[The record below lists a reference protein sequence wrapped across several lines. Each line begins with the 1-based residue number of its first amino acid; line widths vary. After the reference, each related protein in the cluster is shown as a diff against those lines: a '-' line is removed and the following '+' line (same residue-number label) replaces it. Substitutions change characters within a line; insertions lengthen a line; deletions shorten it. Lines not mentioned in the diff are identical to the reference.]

1 MAMYTFFLLL
11 LTSLLHN
18 LTLPSKAHL
27 SKARQV
33 AEKIHVALAVDSK
46 SARDGVIVAASVV
59 NSAFVPE
66 NVVFHVVTTGVD
78 MTYAESLATEFK
90 EHLKSCL
97 PVVASH
103 EQYEVKP
110 FVLPRERGFGAQL
123 DRMKTVSMGGSS
135 HWNSDSGA
143 DMVRFYLPEIFP
155 HLERI
160 LYIDNDVI
168 VSCCLEEVWSTHI
181 PDGKAV
187 GIALDDLKWATT
199 TQFQRHYNASHPIVY
214 NSIRRSYSNEPLSQ
228 DEFLKALPR
237 YPNDGVLLFDVK
249 KYTNYSILARAEEV
263 AMLNNKDGVYVV
275 GLGTQ
280 QFTVLSMHDK
290 WVELTPRANLRR
302 FPDMA
307 RGYLMWFYYN
317 GFVHSAGQHKPRKFC
332 SEGSDNEHQRGQ
344 PVLCILICPQTSFYL
359 HPIMIFLGMYTSWVT
374 NVRYLSQ
381 NCPSARMVHNDYHC
395 SSHLPS
401 VSNLSSFMGEVKTI
415 ISKSNDKDSYLL
427 RIGSNFQIDSGM
439 YDFAFILTFSSLT
452 LV

>member
-1 MAMYTFFLLL
+1 MLTFFLFIIIP
-11 LTSLLHN
+11 LLHRFT
-18 LTLPSKAHL
+18 LTSKAHI

-46 SARDGVIVAASVV
+46 SARDGLIVATSVV

-66 NVVFHVVTTGVD
+66 NVVLHVVTTGVD
-78 MTYAESLATEFK
+78 MTYAETLATEFR

-97 PVVASH
+97 PVIASR

-123 DRMKTVSMGGSS
+123 ERRKTVAMGGSS

-143 DMVRFYLPEIFP
+143 DMVRFYLPEIFS

-160 LYIDNDVI
+160 LYVDNDVI
-168 VSCCLEEVWSTHI
+168 VSCCLEEIWSTYI

-199 TQFQRHYNASHPIVY
+199 TQFQRHYNASHPVVY
-214 NSIRRSYSNEPLSQ
+214 NSIRRSYSNESKPLSQ

-237 YPNDGVLLFDVK
+237 YPNDGVLLFDVQ
-249 KYTNYSILARAEEV
+249 KYAKYSILANAEEV

-332 SEGSDNEHQRGQ
+332 SEGSDNEHQRGWS
-344 PVLCILICPQTSFYL
+344 ILFYL
-359 HPIMIFLGMYTSWVT
+359 S
-374 NVRYLSQ
+374 
-381 NCPSARMVHNDYHC
+381 
-395 SSHLPS
+395 
-401 VSNLSSFMGEVKTI
+401 
-415 ISKSNDKDSYLL
+415 
-427 RIGSNFQIDSGM
+427 
-439 YDFAFILTFSSLT
+439 
-452 LV
+452 

>member
-1 MAMYTFFLLL
+1 MLFLLLFLFFLLFL
-11 LTSLLHN
+11 S
-18 LTLPSKAHL
+18 PAFPI

-33 AEKIHVALAVDSK
+33 ADTIHVALAVDSK
-46 SARDGVIVAASVV
+46 SARDAIIVAASVV

-66 NVVFHVVTTGVD
+66 NIFLHVVTTGID
-78 MTYAESLATEFK
+78 MTYSESLATELK
-90 EHLKSCL
+90 DQLKSCL
-97 PVVASH
+97 PVLALH
-103 EQYEVKP
+103 EHYEVKP
-110 FVLPRERGFGAQL
+110 FVLPKDRGFGAQL
-123 DRMKTVSMGGSS
+123 ERKKTISMGGSA

-168 VSCCLEEVWSTHI
+168 VSCCLEEIWSTPI

-187 GIALDDLKWATT
+187 GIALDDLKWATI

-214 NSIRRSYSNEPLSQ
+214 NSIRRSQSSGGKPLSQ
-228 DEFLKALPR
+228 DEFLKALPK
-237 YPNDGVLLFDVK
+237 YPNDGVLLFDVR
-249 KYTNYSILARAEEV
+249 KYTNYSILANAEEV

-332 SEGSDNEHQRGQ
+332 SEGSDNEHQTGWS
-344 PVLCILICPQTSFYL
+344 ILFYL
-359 HPIMIFLGMYTSWVT
+359 S
-374 NVRYLSQ
+374 
-381 NCPSARMVHNDYHC
+381 
-395 SSHLPS
+395 
-401 VSNLSSFMGEVKTI
+401 
-415 ISKSNDKDSYLL
+415 
-427 RIGSNFQIDSGM
+427 
-439 YDFAFILTFSSLT
+439 
-452 LV
+452 